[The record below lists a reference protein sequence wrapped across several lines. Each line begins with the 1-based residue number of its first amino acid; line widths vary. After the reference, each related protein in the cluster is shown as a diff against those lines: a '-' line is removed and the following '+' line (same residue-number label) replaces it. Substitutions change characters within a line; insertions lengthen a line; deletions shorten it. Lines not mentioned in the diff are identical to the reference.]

1 MMLVWTGGILAGE
14 HLSQELAHQALKRH
28 QHHPLLEQAAQA
40 EVLLWRPHRQ
50 AREPINLD
58 QEEPISLDQEAV
70 QFYLVL
76 KSKVQLLVG
85 DLYHFV
91 LLYQV
96 VSFPALT
103 NSTMTVSGAK

>member
-14 HLSQELAHQALKRH
+14 HLSRELVHQALKRH
-28 QHHPLLEQAAQA
+28 QHHLWEVAALA
-40 EVLLWRPHRQ
+40 EVLHLHPRRQ
-50 AREPINLD
+50 AQEPINLD
-58 QEEPISLDQEAV
+58 QEEPINLDQEAV